1 MGRDTLK
8 NYIYL
13 ASRASYSEPVGNGK
27 ELRGRRPGLGA
38 IKANGENLE
47 VLTR

>member
-1 MGRDTLK
+1 MK

-13 ASRASYSEPVGNGK
+13 ASRTDYHEPVGNGK
-27 ELRGRRPGLGA
+27 ELRGRSPGLGA
-38 IKANGENLE
+38 IKENGENMN